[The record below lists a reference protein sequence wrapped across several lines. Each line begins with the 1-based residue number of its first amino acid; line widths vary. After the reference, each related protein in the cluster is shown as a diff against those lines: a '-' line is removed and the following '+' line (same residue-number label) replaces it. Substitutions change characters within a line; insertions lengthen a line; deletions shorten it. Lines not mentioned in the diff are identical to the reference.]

1 MSPIIRRA
9 VFGASTIP
17 ISRAAI
23 DDPDLS
29 MGALGVYCVIAAAGR
44 RVDRGQLL
52 ERFGSNPALLD
63 ARLNALM
70 RAELIE
76 GGGR

>member
-9 VFGASTIP
+9 VFGASTDP

-29 MGALGVYCVIAAAGR
+29 MGALGVYCVIAAAGHP
-44 RVDRGQLL
+44 VDRGQLL